1 MRTAPEAEPPSPDS
15 PGPSAGQP
23 VCSKPSEHQRG
34 SVAARS
40 LQGPVGPAGRCQ
52 RPVLPTASIPHT
64 MDRCWARTGWHIL
77 VFCSSKTAP
86 PPFGLGS
93 GHCMARSSALH
104 LPPNQSVTSA
114 PERASEQ
121 ERLCE
126 LEAEGCAHSR
136 SPRPGGGAPGARPAG
151 TEHSRSGESTLLHST
166 SPPLP
171 AACPPPPSRLQGRR
185 DLLGQLTTQQP
196 RLPGGVG
203 GLRARP
209 VPALPG
215 GRPQP
220 FLPPDAGQL
229 LVTVAWSK
237 TRSGLPLP

>member
-1 MRTAPEAEPPSPDS
+1 MQQAFGASARVSGCALPSGPSGASWTLPEASPAHSLHPPHH
-15 PGPSAGQP
+15 GQMLG
-23 VCSKPSEHQRG
+23 ENG
-34 SVAARS
+34 VAH
-40 LQGPVGPAGRCQ
+40 LG
-52 RPVLPTASIPHT
+52 LLLIE
-64 MDRCWARTGWHIL
+64 DR
-77 VFCSSKTAP
+77 P

-185 DLLGQLTTQQP
+185 DLLGQLTTQQT

-220 FLPPDAGQL
+220 FLPPDARQL